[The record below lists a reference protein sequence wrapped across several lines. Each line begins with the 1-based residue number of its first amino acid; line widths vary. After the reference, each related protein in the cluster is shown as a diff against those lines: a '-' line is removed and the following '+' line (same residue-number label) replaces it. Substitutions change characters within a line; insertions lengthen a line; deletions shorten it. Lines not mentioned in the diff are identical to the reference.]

1 MGKEQAITK
10 RKKIIVPL
18 FFLIL
23 ILLSLIFVKLLLNRM
38 NSYIAENGKSSMGA
52 VVEQIQQTYD
62 LQVNGYYSQLH
73 LLEDSLIQEEVRFI
87 ELDRN
92 KKFFEAWQKESE
104 STLLFLQENGKAITT
119 DGTKLR
125 VDMPSKCLLDLRNG
139 YNIGKLVSL
148 DYNQKKKDGYLV
160 AIPCQEYTI
169 NGETYTAIGTLYDHS
184 KLDSMLSVKSYN
196 GNAYLFMLDNDGNIT
211 YTNQKEDKFFRNYFL
226 LKHLKGDQ
234 AITEEEADS
243 LQKKLDGREQGVEL
257 LGSDKPYY
265 LGYCP
270 IENNNT
276 MLICI
281 VEKSVVDNVLRD
293 YQKTIVF
300 ETILM
305 AGFILLLFAG
315 LFYSISRRSLAEQ
328 KAEYEK
334 RNNEIQTQAMKEMEE
349 SNKKLKKAKN
359 ITTEALQTAE
369 NANKAKTDFLSNMS
383 HDIRTPMN
391 AIIGMTSLIR
401 HDAGNKAKVIEYAD
415 KIDISSQ
422 HLLGIINDVLD
433 MSKIEAGKTV
443 FKYTDFSILDFITE
457 LNTIFH
463 SQIDE
468 KNQTLTIIKENIRHE
483 WVNGDQVHL
492 MQIFSNLV
500 SNAVKYTQEGGKIQ
514 FLVEECETKSSVYAK
529 YRFLVS
535 DNGMGMSADF
545 KDTIFDAFT
554 RAESSMTNKIQGTGL
569 GMAITKN
576 LVEAMGGTID
586 VESELG
592 QGSCF
597 EVLIDLRIAED
608 RFVSSTE
615 QAEKDEPA
623 GNVLKGMRFLCAE
636 DNELNAEILMELLKI
651 EGAECT
657 ICENGKRVLE
667 AFEQSAPGD
676 YDMILMDVQMPVMN
690 GYEATKAIRRSSHEL
705 AKTIPIIAMTAN
717 AFSEDIQH
725 SLAAGMNAHVSK
737 PVEMKVLEK
746 TIRSIKS
753 GGGHRN
759 AAH

>member
-1 MGKEQAITK
+1 MITK

-38 NSYIAENGKSSMGA
+38 NSYIAENGKSNMGA

-73 LLEDSLIQEEVRFI
+73 LLEDSLIQEDGRSLG
-87 ELDRN
+87 LDIN

-104 STLLFLQENGKAITT
+104 STLIFLQENGKAITT

-125 VDMPSKCLLDLRNG
+125 VDMPSKLLLDLRNG

-281 VEKSVVDNVLRD
+281 VEKSVVDNVLKD
-293 YQKTIVF
+293 YQKTIGF
-300 ETILM
+300 TTLLM

-315 LFYSISRRSLAEQ
+315 LFCSISRRSLAEQ

-349 SNKKLKKAKN
+349 SNKKLKKAKD

-401 HDAGNKAKVIEYAD
+401 HDAGNKAASATAAANTSSESGSEEELPGSRAALTAEEQAYLSDYMESFSPEGLDSDDLTSLFQAFAKGDTAAEGVLTQFYMAQAAQMAAELNCEEIYLADLIQEANLALLAALKETEPQQKNDAWMRGRIRSGILHAIEEQTQQKFRDDYLVSKVENLESAVKELTD
-415 KIDISSQ
+415 DDDTTKFTIDELAVI
-422 HLLGIINDVLD
+422 LDMNVDEIRDVLR
-433 MSKIEAGKTV
+433 
-443 FKYTDFSILDFITE
+443 
-457 LNTIFH
+457 
-463 SQIDE
+463 
-468 KNQTLTIIKENIRHE
+468 LT
-483 WVNGDQVHL
+483 GDD
-492 MQIFSNLV
+492 
-500 SNAVKYTQEGGKIQ
+500 K
-514 FLVEECETKSSVYAK
+514 
-529 YRFLVS
+529 
-535 DNGMGMSADF
+535 
-545 KDTIFDAFT
+545 
-554 RAESSMTNKIQGTGL
+554 
-569 GMAITKN
+569 
-576 LVEAMGGTID
+576 
-586 VESELG
+586 
-592 QGSCF
+592 
-597 EVLIDLRIAED
+597 
-608 RFVSSTE
+608 
-615 QAEKDEPA
+615 
-623 GNVLKGMRFLCAE
+623 
-636 DNELNAEILMELLKI
+636 
-651 EGAECT
+651 
-657 ICENGKRVLE
+657 
-667 AFEQSAPGD
+667 
-676 YDMILMDVQMPVMN
+676 
-690 GYEATKAIRRSSHEL
+690 
-705 AKTIPIIAMTAN
+705 
-717 AFSEDIQH
+717 
-725 SLAAGMNAHVSK
+725 
-737 PVEMKVLEK
+737 
-746 TIRSIKS
+746 
-753 GGGHRN
+753 
-759 AAH
+759 

>member
-1 MGKEQAITK
+1 MGTEQAKTK
-10 RKKIIVPL
+10 RKKMIVPL

-23 ILLSLIFVKLLLNRM
+23 IFLNLIFVKLLLNRM

-62 LQVNGYYSQLH
+62 LQVNGYYSRLH
-73 LLEDSLIQEEVRFI
+73 MLEDFLTQEGVRSI

-104 STLLFLQENGKAITT
+104 STLIFLQENGKAITT

-125 VDMPSKCLLDLRNG
+125 VDMPSKLLLDLRNG

-169 NGETYTAIGTLYDHS
+169 KGETYTAIGTLYDHS

-257 LGSDKPYY
+257 VESDKPYY

-349 SNKKLKKAKN
+349 SNKKLKKAKD

-422 HLLGIINDVLD
+422 HLLGIINNVLD

-608 RFVSSTE
+608 RFVSSAE

-717 AFSEDIQH
+717 AFSEGIQH

>member
-1 MGKEQAITK
+1 
-10 RKKIIVPL
+10 
-18 FFLIL
+18 
-23 ILLSLIFVKLLLNRM
+23 
-38 NSYIAENGKSSMGA
+38 MGA

-62 LQVNGYYSQLH
+62 LQVNGYYSRLH
-73 LLEDSLIQEEVRFI
+73 MLEDFLTQEGVRSI

-104 STLLFLQENGKAITT
+104 STLIFLQENGKAITT

-125 VDMPSKCLLDLRNG
+125 VDMPSKLLLDLRNG
-139 YNIGKLVSL
+139 YNIGKLVTL

-169 NGETYTAIGTLYDHS
+169 KGETYTAIGTLYDHS

-257 LGSDKPYY
+257 VESDKPYY

-608 RFVSSTE
+608 RFVSSAE

-623 GNVLKGMRFLCAE
+623 GNVLKEMRFLCAE

-753 GGGHRN
+753 GGGTEMQLIEQ
-759 AAH
+759 